1 MFKQN
6 ISGFSGLAE
15 LGKIGVYSTSLTDK
29 ESGLQKGK
37 RKGCSKWTDASG
49 KAINHWSSETGY
61 RLALV

>member
-15 LGKIGVYSTSLTDK
+15 LGKIGVYSTSLTEK

-37 RKGCSKWTDASG
+37 RKGCSKWTNASG
-49 KAINHWSSETGY
+49 KAINH
-61 RLALV
+61 